1 MSTVERN
8 RDPKHQH
15 WKKAHSPAPAHIRDM
30 PFHEFDREFKRTLG
44 MDIPTTPLS
53 TWGKVKSMITKTKPK
68 PPLDMHKAQLMLAA
82 EQKRQERDYTDYK
95 PNPEFDAH
103 EKRQAEI
110 ARRVSKNLLGATP
123 RVLEKVEWRK
133 PITQEEIA
141 YEKKLLR
148 QLENENANPGRRTDY
163 QDYAEGTKSAIKK
176 LDEMEYQHVNPAM
189 VNTRPIV
196 TPTLRDH
203 KKEGWAGGKSRR
215 VNRFKSRRSKRVKRS
230 LTNRRNH

>member
-8 RDPKHQH
+8 RDPTHPD
-15 WKKAHSPAPAHIRDM
+15 WKKAHSPAPAHIRKM
-30 PFHEFDREFKRTLG
+30 PLDKFEREFKRTLG

-53 TWGKVKSMITKTKPK
+53 MVGKVISVITKTKP
-68 PPLDMHKAQLMLAA
+68 PLDIHKAQLMYAA
-82 EQKRQERDYTDYK
+82 ELQRQERNYTDYK
-95 PNPEFDAH
+95 SDPEYDEH

-110 ARRVSKNLLGATP
+110 AQRVSKKLLGATP

-163 QDYAEGTKSAIKK
+163 DTHAEQRDRLKRKIE
-176 LDEMEYQHVNPAM
+176 EMIFQHKNPHK

-196 TPTLRDH
+196 TPTLRHH
-203 KKEGWAGGKSRR
+203 KEEGWAGGKSRR

-230 LTNRRNH
+230 LTKRRNH